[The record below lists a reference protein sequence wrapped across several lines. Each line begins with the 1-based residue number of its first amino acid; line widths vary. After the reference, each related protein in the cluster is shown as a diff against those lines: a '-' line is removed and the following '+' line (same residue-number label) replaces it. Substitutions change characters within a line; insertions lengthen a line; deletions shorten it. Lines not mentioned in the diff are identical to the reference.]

1 MRERPAPPR
10 LGLALGAAAI
20 VLALVGC
27 EGAEPFYRHALVGGG
42 SGAAAG
48 TNDAGEGGAGAAG
61 GVGDAGDNDVSVG
74 FDLPA
79 AGETAADVVEHP
91 LIGGGDDG
99 GGDAGDAADGEIGCG
114 SCALGVLY
122 QCEGT
127 TANTIRATF
136 SLVNETAA
144 PIPLREVTIRYWFTG
159 AGGTSPWQFACDN
172 GMLGVAP
179 DNVEVTGSV
188 TNVFKPVTPAR
199 PGADRYFEVGFTVGA
214 GSLLP
219 RQLSLFRTRV
229 YRQDYSTINQAD
241 DYSFNNKIATFGPW
255 SRVTLYRN
263 GTLIQGDEPLPP

>member
-1 MRERPAPPR
+1 MRERLAPPR
-10 LGLALGAAAI
+10 LGLALGAATI
-20 VLALVGC
+20 VLVLLGC
-27 EGAEPFYRHALVGGG
+27 EGAEPFYRHALAGGG

-48 TNDAGEGGAGAAG
+48 SDAGEGGTGATSGA
-61 GVGDAGDNDVSVG
+61 GDASDNDVAVG

-79 AGETAADVVEHP
+79 AGDTAGDAFEHP
-91 LIGGGDDG
+91 LIGGDDG
-99 GGDAGDAADGEIGCG
+99 GGDDAGDAADGEIGCG

-136 SLVNETAA
+136 SLVNETAT

-172 GMLGVAP
+172 GMLGVVP
-179 DNVEVTGSV
+179 DNLDVTAFV

-199 PGADRYFEVGFTVGA
+199 PGADRYFEVGFAAAA

-219 RQLSLFRTRV
+219 GQLSLFRTRV
-229 YRQDYSTINQAD
+229 FRQDYSTINQAD
-241 DYSFNNKIATFGPW
+241 DYSFNNKITTFGPW
-255 SRVTLYRN
+255 PRVTLYRN
-263 GTLIQGDEPLPP
+263 GTLIQGVEPTAP